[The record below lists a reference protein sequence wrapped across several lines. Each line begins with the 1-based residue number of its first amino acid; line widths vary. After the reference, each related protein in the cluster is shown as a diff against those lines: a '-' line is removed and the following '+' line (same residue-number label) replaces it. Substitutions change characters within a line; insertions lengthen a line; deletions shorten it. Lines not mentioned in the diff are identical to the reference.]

1 MKKISKIT
9 LIAVLCSLSLLFVV
23 PSFSIT
29 ASAATSSG
37 DEGVSPQAD
46 ILEWIL
52 DYRGTHIYKRLYNTT
67 THEWVGDWIYVG
79 ERPGKGEPS
88 DEKWG

>member
-9 LIAVLCSLSLLFVV
+9 LIAVLCSFSLLFVV

-29 ASAATSSG
+29 ASAATPSKE
-37 DEGVSPQAD
+37 EGVAPQAD
-46 ILEWIL
+46 VLEWAY
-52 DYRGTHIYKRLYNTT
+52 DYRGTHVYKRLRNLTT
-67 THEWVGDWIYVG
+67 GEWVGDWIYVG

-88 DEKWG
+88 DGKWG